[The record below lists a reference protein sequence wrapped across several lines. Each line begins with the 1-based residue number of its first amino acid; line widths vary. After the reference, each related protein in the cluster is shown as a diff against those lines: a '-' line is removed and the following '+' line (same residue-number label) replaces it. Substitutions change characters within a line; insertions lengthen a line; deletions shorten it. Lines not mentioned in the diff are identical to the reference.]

1 MGGHR
6 RVEFR
11 EQEAG
16 GESSLVASIKPEVV
30 KKEQELALQQNIS
43 IDQKLFD
50 AHVGKGVIAGT
61 PVLLA
66 KPQTF
71 MNLSGIAIRKLTD
84 YFRIA
89 VQDIIVAHDDLALP
103 FQTIRLKAGGGHAGH
118 KGLVSLIDHL
128 GGQDFIR
135 VRLGIGKPAHKTM
148 VDGYVLEPFTK
159 EEMDYLPK
167 LTTAAAAAVTDI
179 LSFGI
184 QTAMEKHHGKKIT
197 NLIEEG

>member
-1 MGGHR
+1 VKLIVGLGNPGRQYRLSRHN
-6 RVEFR
+6 
-11 EQEAG
+11 AG
-16 GESSLVASIKPEVV
+16 FLILD
-30 KKEQELALQQNIS
+30 QLALERDIS
-43 IDQKLFD
+43 INQTLFD
-50 AHVGKGVIAGT
+50 AHIGKGKIDGDVII
-61 PVLLA
+61 LA

-89 VQDIIVAHDDLALP
+89 LEDVIVAHDDLDLP
-103 FQTIRLKAGGGHAGH
+103 FQSIRLKAGGGHGGH

-135 VRLGIGKPAHKTM
+135 VRFGIGKPARKTM
-148 VDGYVLEPFTK
+148 VEGYVLEHFSK
-159 EEMDYLPK
+159 EEMDCLSE
-167 LTTAAAAAVTDI
+167 LTTAAATAVKDI

-184 QTAMEKHHGKKIT
+184 QAAMQKHHGKKIT

>member
-1 MGGHR
+1 VRLIVGLGNPGIRYRLSRHN
-6 RVEFR
+6 
-11 EQEAG
+11 AG
-16 GESSLVASIKPEVV
+16 FLILD
-30 KKEQELALQQNIS
+30 QLALEWNIP
-43 IDQKLFD
+43 INQTLFD
-50 AHVGKGVIAGT
+50 AHIGKGKIGDDV
-61 PVLLA
+61 VLLA

-89 VQDIIVAHDDLALP
+89 LQDVIVAHDDLDLP
-103 FQTIRLKAGGGHAGH
+103 FQSIRLKAGGGHAGH

-148 VDGYVLEPFTK
+148 VEGYVLEHFSK
-159 EEMDYLPK
+159 EEMDDLPI

-179 LSFGI
+179 LGFGI

-197 NLIEEG
+197 NLIEED